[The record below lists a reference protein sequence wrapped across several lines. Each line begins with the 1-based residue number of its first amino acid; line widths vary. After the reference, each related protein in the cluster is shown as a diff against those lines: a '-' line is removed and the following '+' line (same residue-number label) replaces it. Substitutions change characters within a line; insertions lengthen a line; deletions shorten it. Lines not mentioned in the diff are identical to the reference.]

1 MEENENLD
9 NYFLFVST
17 PTRIFYV
24 KNDKNINFEEENNI
38 IFNLGKFKSCGYYD
52 YVLINKENFKQ
63 ELETKG
69 RFIVQNNDI
78 KYLNCHSLMVDAHNN
93 SLDTTGKIKKHS
105 TYKDVLN
112 SINYFS
118 KIGVNGLNLI
128 GVLERD
134 VYLNKSEGL
143 ISPMAI
149 INRSKICSLLGTEKE
164 FKQIV
169 EESKKNNIKIFV
181 DILSSVSSSHFHK
194 KYNNLNLYYVDKC
207 GKLQCLFGTEGD
219 NVKYEDSMLL
229 NYRDIKSW
237 NLLINDILELC
248 EKYNISGIHLN
259 NAQNW
264 PPIYEVDLKEMLR
277 EHMEENEL
285 IRHYSNYEII
295 NGNVIIPNQECGYW
309 DSFNIEPNKNE
320 KNENNEINDEN
331 SNILENI
338 YPNPLFIKLTKKIW
352 EKYPE
357 FIFIGEFINNNMKY
371 NNREFILGKSGL
383 IPKLNILPVIFSS
396 LYNVN
401 IGINNLIPSLKK
413 FSINDIIKNYYNLL
427 SNNLPL
433 NSFFISSSGG
443 TIWPYPSL
451 LYGPGCIPY
460 ITALFT
466 LNNIPMT
473 YMNEIYGK
481 TKRYQFCSYY
491 DSIKNEYN
499 KDNKIKKSHSNNN
512 FYLNKYKVSD
522 IEKLLTKVKG
532 LKSSSIKEYYEKMR
546 ILRQSHKALLNGKLF
561 FIKNDNNKLLSFCR
575 EDLENNEI
583 AFIAINFG
591 DTESKL
597 ELDFSYLLKK
607 NDFKNLDIN
616 TIIKIENWDDSE
628 INYYFT
634 DDIFSRKHIINIMP
648 YDSFML

>member
-1 MEENENLD
+1 MKDSMYSKGQHDLFIKFYILYLLTKNKFLLPIVQKFYKLITNKKYLQFNEEQYLLYVDKILKKDNNEEINDIIDNQLIEKIKYFIDLNEKTSLFYLEKLLIQLLGHPDKIIRNKATKLLNIFYDGHTLQLYEPFIPVIKYINDDFEIEINLEENENLD

-24 KNDKNINFEEENNI
+24 KNDKNINFEEENNLI
-38 IFNLGKFKSCGYYD
+38 YNLGKFKFCGYYD

-194 KYNNLNLYYVDKC
+194 KYNNLNLYYVDKY

-277 EHMEENEL
+277 EHMEEDEL

-413 FSINDIIKNYYNLL
+413 FSIN
-427 SNNLPL
+427 
-433 NSFFISSSGG
+433 
-443 TIWPYPSL
+443 
-451 LYGPGCIPY
+451 
-460 ITALFT
+460 
-466 LNNIPMT
+466 
-473 YMNEIYGK
+473 E
-481 TKRYQFCSYY
+481 
-491 DSIKNEYN
+491 
-499 KDNKIKKSHSNNN
+499 
-512 FYLNKYKVSD
+512 
-522 IEKLLTKVKG
+522 
-532 LKSSSIKEYYEKMR
+532 
-546 ILRQSHKALLNGKLF
+546 
-561 FIKNDNNKLLSFCR
+561 
-575 EDLENNEI
+575 
-583 AFIAINFG
+583 
-591 DTESKL
+591 
-597 ELDFSYLLKK
+597 
-607 NDFKNLDIN
+607 
-616 TIIKIENWDDSE
+616 
-628 INYYFT
+628 
-634 DDIFSRKHIINIMP
+634 
-648 YDSFML
+648 